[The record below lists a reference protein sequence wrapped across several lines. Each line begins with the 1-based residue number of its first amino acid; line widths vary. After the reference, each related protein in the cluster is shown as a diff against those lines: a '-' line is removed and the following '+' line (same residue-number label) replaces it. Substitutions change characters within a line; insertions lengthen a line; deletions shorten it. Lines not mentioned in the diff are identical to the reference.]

1 MASLRNRRVG
11 IRNVHSRNRGNPRAH
26 SMKVAESNKRG
37 KQLLWNQLNLHVV
50 LNFHGL
56 WIFAYWWGCY
66 SVDAS
71 VFSKKDNSFKFV
83 FIEDVNLL
91 GRATK
96 EYHENWANINSFIQ
110 WYIFSLLLVTHREF
124 GTSPIKPAVQEFSPS
139 PRIQEQRAYE
149 QRVQASNHLAR
160 QAKQLKQRVGYLTQ
174 QVRTTTLFILWI
186 YFRCFLWS
194 TNWKQFLVLHHFLFR

>member
-1 MASLRNRRVG
+1 MDCG
-11 IRNVHSRNRGNPRAH
+11 F
-26 SMKVAESNKRG
+26 
-37 KQLLWNQLNLHVV
+37 LLIDGDVIPWMRQFLVRKIIL
-50 LNFHGL
+50 
-56 WIFAYWWGCY
+56 
-66 SVDAS
+66 S
-71 VFSKKDNSFKFV
+71 KFV
-83 FIEDVNLL
+83 FIEDVYLW

-96 EYHENWANINSFIQ
+96 ECHENWANINSFNQ
-110 WYIFSLLLVTHREF
+110 WFIFSLILVTHREF

-186 YFRCFLWS
+186 YIWCFMWS
-194 TNWKQFLVLHHFLFR
+194 TNWKQFLQFCSIFSSDSINTMLPIYCCMQ